1 MKKKRY
7 SWTQRA
13 LTLQAE
19 EELKAMGRNIKIAR
33 KRRRIGVY
41 ELADRIGVNPRV
53 ISKIEKGDPTV
64 SLGALIQVLDLLG
77 MLKGLNAFL
86 APERDYQAAR
96 MEARNALGKP
106 SQRVFSESEL
116 DF

>member
-1 MKKKRY
+1 MKKKRH
-7 SWTQRA
+7 SWAQRT

-33 KRRRIGVY
+33 KRRRIGLY

-106 SQRVFSESEL
+106 PQRVFSESEL